1 MKVLNLAWNG
11 FGEGGSLAMASALE
25 ECTLTELNLSCNRV
39 NSKGFIKICQAV
51 GENDD
56 LRVLKV
62 VMPQRL
68 QHLLFVYESVL
79 LLTLIIMHILVC
91 VSITLLEIWR
101 RPRPCIVHLFLIP
114 SVTS

>member
-62 VMPQRL
+62 VMPQRFHQL
-68 QHLLFVYESVL
+68 IFV
-79 LLTLIIMHILVC
+79 
-91 VSITLLEIWR
+91 
-101 RPRPCIVHLFLIP
+101 
-114 SVTS
+114 